1 METKP
6 IPHAPPAEGQQAGE
20 ERYALPLT
28 LLAVAAVTLDSVVA
42 HGCDQISVPIGDAGA
57 LANQAATR
65 LELLQRAGLWAALR
79 MGDATGAP
87 YPPLVPLVGGWAGG
101 WGGLRALM
109 SSLAVWEG
117 IGAAAAAWA
126 GRRILGPWGGV
137 IGAVVWLWLARS
149 ADPTPDFYTETAVG
163 ALSLATIVALAATEW
178 LRHPGAAALAGLAA
192 GLAMLAKFTA
202 VLYVA
207 PAIAMYVAIAS
218 IRALV
223 KDRGRWVGG
232 GAALVLVGSA
242 ALAGAGVAAWAQ
254 TGAGTWWAA
263 TIAGAALMAV
273 AGAHSRRVL
282 GVGSLV
288 VAVGTVLS
296 LLWYL
301 PNHAI
306 LMEFL
311 KGNLHNPS
319 NSERLGFA
327 LALPFYACALFRG
340 LLDTPAVILAAVGL
354 GLSARRR
361 EGLPWLAAAVALVG
375 MVLLASMPFAN
386 HRYIRPSALLFVP
399 MVVAAIPRS
408 ASRPAA
414 GVALALLTLLLASR
428 VPALR
433 APGNRLLPA
442 GARQSGSWN
451 AEEIPAGTSRVMVDR
466 YLASPW
472 RGPKVMLALPELNLT
487 PSPLVRAAAD
497 LDAACPDGYRISMR
511 NITKNVDFA
520 LSILLTWNH
529 HRRSIPRPGPG
540 MDVCLATLT
549 PGNGGPWTVQV
560 ELRPRH

>member
-1 METKP
+1 METP
-6 IPHAPPAEGQQAGE
+6 QISQPLPAERQQVGE

-28 LLAVAAVTLDSVVA
+28 LVAVLAVTLDNVVA
-42 HGCDQISVPIGDAGA
+42 HGCDQVSVPIGDAGA

-65 LELLQRAGLWAALR
+65 LELLHRSGLWAALR
-79 MGDATGAP
+79 LGDPTGAP
-87 YPPLVPLVGGWAGG
+87 YPPLVPLVGGLAGD

-109 SSLAVWEG
+109 STLALWEG

-149 ADPTPDFYTETAVG
+149 ADPRPDFYAETAVG
-163 ALSLATIVALAATEW
+163 ALSLGTIVALDATDW
-178 LRHPGAAALAGLAA
+178 LRRPGAAAVAGLAA

-207 PAIAMYVAIAS
+207 PAITIYVALAS

-223 KDRGRWVGG
+223 ADRGWRVGG

-242 ALAGAGVAAWAQ
+242 AMAGAGVAAWAQ
-254 TGAGTWWAA
+254 TGAGTWWAP
-263 TIAGAALMAV
+263 TVAGAALMAV
-273 AGAHSRRVL
+273 GGSQSRRVL

-288 VAVGTVLS
+288 VAIGTVLS

-311 KGNLHNPS
+311 AGNQHNPS

-327 LALPFYACALFRG
+327 LALPFYTSALFRG

-361 EGLPWLAAAVALVG
+361 EGLPWLAAVVALVG
-375 MVLLASMPFAN
+375 VVLLASMPFAN
-386 HRYIRPSALLFVP
+386 QRYIRPSALLFVP
-399 MVVAAIPRS
+399 LVVAAIPTRVSRS
-408 ASRPAA
+408 AA
-414 GVALALLTLLLASR
+414 GVALALLTFLLTSR

-433 APGNRLLPA
+433 VPGNRLLPA

-451 AEEIPAGTSRVMVDR
+451 AEEIPVGTNKVMVER

-472 RGPKVMLALPELNLT
+472 RGPKLMLALPELNLSL
-487 PSPLVRAAAD
+487 SPLFRAAAD
-497 LDAACPDGYRISMR
+497 LDAACPDDYVISIQ
-511 NITKNVDFA
+511 NITKNIDFT

-529 HRRSIPRPGPG
+529 QRRSIPKPVPGT
-540 MDVCLATLT
+540 DVCLATLT
-549 PGNGGPWTVQV
+549 PGNGGPWNVQV
-560 ELRPRH
+560 ELHPRP